1 VTTTTIVPP
10 PSGIKAQYGSDVIVD
25 TLRALNIEY
34 LAINPGA
41 TYRGLH
47 DSVVNYAG
55 DKSPQFVLCNHENIA
70 LSLASGYG
78 IAAGRP
84 MGAVVHNIVGLLNAA
99 NGIYSAW
106 LSKTPII
113 IMGGT
118 GPMPVER
125 RRPWIDWV
133 HTALV
138 QGNAVRDF
146 IKWDD
151 QPATVFSAVES
162 LLRGYQLATASP
174 KGPVYICFD
183 ADLQEEA
190 LTRPIEIP
198 DVSKFLAPTPMHPDP
213 KALDQAARMLMEAKN
228 PVCVVDQLQSADG
241 MPTLIQL
248 ADALGMAVLDGGQRI
263 NFPNT
268 HSLNLSGLAAEA
280 LPEADLVLSLNT
292 EDLFHSITTV
302 DRPTRLA
309 SYYTKPNVKIVDISL
324 RHLAWRSWSQ
334 EYGRLQPTD
343 LVIGADAAYCLSDLL
358 ARCQQLLA
366 QDPAKKA
373 AVARR
378 RQKWEAMRS
387 AGKQRWAQQ
396 AEKVKDTSPIAL
408 PRFATELWGAIKDED
423 WVLVNATLNDW
434 VWRTWDFTKPYQYVY
449 REGLGCGLGNA
460 LGAALAH
467 RDQKRLVVDIQP
479 DGDMLFTSSALWT
492 AVHSHI
498 PLLVV
503 MFNNRSYFNDEVHQE
518 VVAHTRERPVGNK
531 WIGMRIDDPPVN
543 FAKLAESFGAYGQG
557 PIEDPAQIKPAVQR
571 AIQHIKRTGQC
582 ALVDVITQP
591 R

>member
-1 VTTTTIVPP
+1 MATTIVPP
-10 PSGIKAQYGSDVIVD
+10 PAGIKAQYGSDVIVD
-25 TLRALNIEY
+25 VLRALNIEY

-55 DKSPQFVLCNHENIA
+55 NTSPQFILCNHENIA
-70 LSLASGYG
+70 LALATGYG
-78 IAAGRP
+78 IAAGKP
-84 MGAVVHNIVGLLNAA
+84 MGAIVHDIVGLLNAC

-106 LSKTPII
+106 LAKAPVI

-118 GPMPVER
+118 GPMAVER

-151 QPATVFSAVES
+151 QPASVFSAVES
-162 LLRGYQLATASP
+162 LLRGYQLATAAP

-190 LTRPIEIP
+190 LSKPIEIP
-198 DVSKFLAPTPMHPDP
+198 DVSKFTAPTPYHADP
-213 KALDQAARMLMEAKN
+213 KALDQAARMLVDAQN
-228 PVCVVDQLQSADG
+228 PVCVVDYLEAPDS
-241 MPTLIQL
+241 MSNLVQL
-248 ADALGMAVLDGGQRI
+248 ADALAMPVLDGGKRV

-268 HSLNLSGLAAEA
+268 HPLDLSGTAADT

-292 EDLFHSITTV
+292 ADLFHSITTV

-309 SYYTKPNVKIVDISL
+309 SYYTRPNVKIVDISL

-343 LVIGADAAYCLSDLL
+343 LIIGADADYALPGLLS
-358 ARCQQLLA
+358 RCQQLLA
-366 QDPAKKA
+366 QKPAQKA
-373 AVARR
+373 AIAQRRQRWEARR
-378 RQKWEAMRS
+378 SQAR
-387 AGKQRWAQQ
+387 QRWAQQ
-396 AEKVKDTSPIAL
+396 AERSKDASPIAL
-408 PRFATELWGAIKDED
+408 SRFASEIWGAIKDED
-423 WVLVNATLNDW
+423 WVLVNGTLNDW
-434 VWRTWDFTKPYQYVY
+434 VWRTWDFSRPYQYVY

-467 RDQKRLVVDIQP
+467 RDQKRLVLDIQP
-479 DGDMLFTSSALWT
+479 DGDMLFTASALWT

-503 MFNNRSYFNDEVHQE
+503 MFNNRSYYNDEVHQE
-518 VVAHTRERPVGNK
+518 VVARTRERPVGNK
-531 WIGMRIDDPPVN
+531 WVGMRIADPPVD
-543 FAKLAESFGAYGQG
+543 FARLAESFGAYGQG
-557 PIEDPAQIKPAVQR
+557 PIEDPAQIRPALDR
-571 AIQHIKRTGQC
+571 AIKHVKQTGQC

>member
-1 VTTTTIVPP
+1 MATTTIVPP
-10 PSGIKAQYGSDVIVD
+10 PAGIKAQFGSDVIVD
-25 TLRALNIEY
+25 VLRALDLRY

-55 DKSPQFVLCNHENIA
+55 DQEPQFILCNHENIA
-70 LSLASGYG
+70 LSLAAGYG
-78 IAAGRP
+78 IAAGKP
-84 MGAVVHNIVGLLNAA
+84 MGAIVHDIVGLLNAA

-106 LSKTPII
+106 LAKSPVI

-118 GPMPVER
+118 GPMAVER

-162 LLRGYQLATASP
+162 LLRGYQLATAAP

-183 ADLQEEA
+183 ADLQEQA
-190 LTRPIEIP
+190 LDKPIQVP
-198 DVSKFLAPTPMHPDP
+198 DVSKFVAPTAYHADP
-213 KALDQAARMLMEAKN
+213 RALDQAARMLVEAQN
-228 PVCVVDQLQSADG
+228 PICVVDHLESAES
-241 MPTLIQL
+241 MPTLVQL
-248 ADALGMAVLDGGQRI
+248 ADALAMPVIDGGRRV

-268 HSLNLSGLAAEA
+268 HSINLSGLAAEA
-280 LPEADLVLSLNT
+280 LPQADLVLSLNT
-292 EDLFHSITTV
+292 DDLFNAITTV

-309 SYYTKPNVKIVDISL
+309 SYYTRPGVKIVDISL

-343 LVIGADAAYCLSDLL
+343 LVIGADADTALPGLLS
-358 ARCQQLLA
+358 RCQQLLA
-366 QDPAKKA
+366 QDARKA
-373 AVARR
+373 ALPQR
-378 RQKWEAMRS
+378 RQRWEAMRS
-387 AGKQRWAQQ
+387 AAKQRWAQQ
-396 AEKVKDTSPIAL
+396 AEKNKDASPIAL
-408 PRFATELWGAIKDED
+408 SRFASEIWSVIKDED
-423 WVLVNATLNDW
+423 WVLVNGTLNDW
-434 VWRTWDFTKPYQYVY
+434 VWRTWDFTRPYQYIY

-467 RDQKRLVVDIQP
+467 RDQKRLVLDIQP

-518 VVAHTRERPVGNK
+518 VVARTRERPVGNK
-531 WIGMRIDDPPVN
+531 WVGMRIDDPPVN

-557 PIEDPAQIKPAVQR
+557 PIEDPAQIGPALGR
-571 AIQHIKRTGQC
+571 AIKHIKQTGQC
-582 ALVDVITQP
+582 ALVDVITQA